1 MRSEPITGL
10 DPIMTTILARYSD
23 GRSAA
28 RRDAG
33 VRFSEGA
40 LLIEIE
46 GAGVETW
53 RYTDLEA
60 AAPLH
65 KGDSEALL
73 TSRRH
78 QDATIFI
85 DDPGAVAA
93 LIARAPQL
101 AAGHSRM
108 RAALPGLAV
117 GAVALLLTAVVFIAD
132 VSPAKALARLMPQSV
147 RISLGD
153 NVVASMIA
161 NRPVCRDPSGREALA
176 KLVRRIDPDR
186 QDSAERVTV
195 VDWSLVNAFA
205 APGGRVVVTRAII
218 EKAAS
223 ADELAGVLAHE
234 FGHTEELHPEASL
247 VRTIGFWTLL
257 NFMFTGQPGTLANAG
272 LMLAQLSYTR
282 GAEREADTIALAK
295 LKAAGIS
302 PKPFAGFFRRIAG
315 NRDSKSDNPV
325 GRIMNASEIL
335 STHPAPA
342 DRIAKIEAV
351 PPYPSTP
358 ALVDADWQALR
369 KICPA
374 K

>member
-1 MRSEPITGL
+1 
-10 DPIMTTILARYSD
+10 MTTILARYSD

-33 VRFSEGA
+33 VRFAEGA

-53 RYTDLEA
+53 RFSDLEA

-65 KGDSEALL
+65 KGDREALL

-78 QDATIFI
+78 PDATIFI
-85 DDPGAVAA
+85 EDAGAVAA

-101 AAGHSRM
+101 AAGHSRL

-132 VSPAKALARLMPQSV
+132 LSPAKGLARLMPLSV
-147 RISLGD
+147 RTSLGD

-234 FGHTEELHPEASL
+234 FGHTEELHPEAGL
-247 VRTIGFWTLL
+247 VRSIGFWTLL

-272 LMLAQLSYTR
+272 LVLAQLSYTR

-315 NRDSKSDNPV
+315 PANSKSDNPV

-351 PPYPSTP
+351 PPYPATP
-358 ALVDADWQALR
+358 ALGDADWQALR
-369 KICPA
+369 RICPA

>member
-1 MRSEPITGL
+1 
-10 DPIMTTILARYSD
+10 MTTILARYSD
-23 GRSAA
+23 GRSAS

-33 VRFSEGA
+33 VRFAEGA

-60 AAPLH
+60 AAPLNP
-65 KGDSEALL
+65 GDREVLL

-78 QDATIFI
+78 EDATIFI

-93 LIARAPQL
+93 LLARAPQL

-117 GAVALLLTAVVFIAD
+117 GAVAVLLTALVFIAD
-132 VSPAKALARLMPQSV
+132 LSPAKGVARLMPQSV
-147 RISLGD
+147 RASLGD

-161 NRPVCRDPSGREALA
+161 KRPVCREAAGREALA
-176 KLVRRIDPDR
+176 KLVRRIDPGREGSID
-186 QDSAERVTV
+186 RVTV

-234 FGHTEELHPEASL
+234 FGHTEELHPEASV

-272 LMLAQLSYTR
+272 LLLAQLSYTR

-302 PKPFAGFFRRIAG
+302 PKPFAGFFRRITG
-315 NRDSKSDNPV
+315 SVDGKSDNPV
-325 GRIMNASEIL
+325 GRIMNAGEIL

-369 KICPA
+369 RICPST
-374 K
+374 